1 MKQLIQ
7 DTITK
12 KARELILEHKPI
24 IITVSGSV
32 GKTSVRN
39 AIVKLL
45 RGTYTVRTTIDNYN
59 NEFGVP
65 LTILGYRSPGKSV
78 LGWLKILLSKPK
90 NVPEVFVLEYGI
102 DHPGDME
109 HLCRIAKPD
118 ISVMTRISPVHV
130 ENFKSLEHLA
140 EEKAVMIERTKGDGL
155 VVLNADDP
163 RVLGMRGLVAAD
175 VVTYGFTANADVHV
189 SAYALTTRKDYSFEP
204 GEEFSR
210 MEMHVKTQ
218 IQDVVDINISNILGR
233 ASASAL
239 LPAIAVAKHL
249 HVSNEDIEKRI
260 KKVKFEPGRMNAL
273 PGIKGSLI
281 LDSTYNAAPASMQA
295 ALQTLAEFSPS
306 EGARRIAVLGHMAE
320 LGPHTE
326 EEHRMLGMHAAEHG
340 VDFLVTVGERTLET
354 RQAAIEAGIPEHQ
367 TAHFANSHDAGRWMD
382 QNVRKG
388 DIVLVKGSQSA
399 RMERVVKD
407 IMAEPL
413 NAPQLLVRQSDYWQN
428 KE

>member
-7 DTITK
+7 DAITK

-24 IITVSGSV
+24 IVTVSGSV
-32 GKTSVRN
+32 GKTSARN

-45 RGTYTVRTTIDNYN
+45 RGKYSVRTTFKNYN

-65 LTILGYRSPGKSV
+65 LTILGHMSPGKSV
-78 LGWLKILLSKPK
+78 FGWLKILLSKPK
-90 NVPEVFVLEYGI
+90 DIPEVFVLEYGI

-118 ISVMTRISPVHV
+118 ISVLTRISPVHV
-130 ENFKSLEHLA
+130 EHFESLDHLA

-163 RVLGMRGLVAAD
+163 HVSGMRGLSAAE
-175 VVTYGFTANADVHV
+175 VVTYGFSENADVHV
-189 SAYALTTRKDYSFEP
+189 KAYATTTRHDYSFEP

-210 MEMHVKTQ
+210 MEMHVQTQ
-218 IQDVVDINISNILGR
+218 EGDLVDVNISNMLGK

-249 HVSNEDIEKRI
+249 NVPVEVIEKQI
-260 KKVKFEPGRMNAL
+260 KKVRFEPGRMNIL

-281 LDSTYNAAPASMQA
+281 IDSSYNAAPASMIA
-295 ALQTLAEFSPS
+295 ALETLAEFNPA
-306 EGARRIAVLGHMAE
+306 EEARRIAVLGHMAE
-320 LGPHTE
+320 LGPRTE
-326 EEHRMLGMHAAEHG
+326 EEHRMLGMRVTELG
-340 VDFLVTVGERTLET
+340 VAFLVTVGEMTLET
-354 RQAAIEAGIPEHQ
+354 RQAAIESGMPESH
-367 TAHFANSHDAGRWMD
+367 TAHFGTARDAGRWLD
-382 QNVRKG
+382 QAVKKG
-388 DIVLVKGSQSA
+388 DVVLIKGSQSA
-399 RMERVVKD
+399 RMEIVVKD

-413 NAPQLLVRQSDYWQN
+413 NAPQLLVRQSEYWKN
-428 KE
+428 K